1 MEEMLRNCDNPGI
14 ARRLN
19 LAEAFIVE
27 DFSDEEIKI
36 VLKNQIVNC
45 GLTCEP
51 STLDFAVK
59 EISKKRMQE
68 MFGNAGEAEQILTHA
83 KLKMSARI
91 SKAPPDSIRNMKLLI
106 QDDFAGEELSVANA
120 RAAFADLMNIDHI
133 TAVID
138 KFEGLVATALEENRK
153 PSDEI
158 ANMVIQITILILM
171 LY

>member
-19 LAEAFIVE
+19 LAEAFIFE
-27 DFSDEEIKI
+27 DFTDDEIKI

-83 KLKMSARI
+83 KLKMSARL
-91 SKAPPDSIRNMKLLI
+91 SKAPAGSIRNVKLLI
-106 QDDFAGEELSVANA
+106 QEDFAGEELSVKNA
-120 RAAFADLMNIDHI
+120 RSVSLLLSLHFYFIFI
-133 TAVID
+133 
-138 KFEGLVATALEENRK
+138 F
-153 PSDEI
+153 
-158 ANMVIQITILILM
+158 
-171 LY
+171 